1 MQINL
6 CNLHVDWSI
15 WDMAHYPSEWKWL
28 ADFMSDAVRSENRWL
43 MATRVTKGIV
53 IHGNEFIISFLTCV
67 HFLNTMEM
75 KSEIA
80 RYASFTYTDLS
91 YDSLR
96 IAKFVKVHGFFTIW
110 SLLRSL

>member
-1 MQINL
+1 MPINL

-53 IHGNEFIISFLTCV
+53 IHGNELIISFLTCV

-80 RYASFTYTDLS
+80 R
-91 YDSLR
+91 
-96 IAKFVKVHGFFTIW
+96 KFRRKGRCYCCVTHSREGLV
-110 SLLRSL
+110 L